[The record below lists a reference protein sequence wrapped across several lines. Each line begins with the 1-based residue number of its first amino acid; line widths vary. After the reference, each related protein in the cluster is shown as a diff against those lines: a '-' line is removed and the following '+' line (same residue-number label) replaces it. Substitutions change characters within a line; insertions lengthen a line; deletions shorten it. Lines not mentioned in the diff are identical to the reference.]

1 MLRNEHVPDK
11 TILQQVNQRLARAS
25 LGSGSRVS
33 VTVSN
38 GQVTLSGGIQY
49 ETQRRP
55 AVRAVD
61 GVDGVRGVADQ
72 LQVQSIDRDRR

>member
-1 MLRNEHVPDK
+1 MRNERVPDK
-11 TILQQVNQRLARAS
+11 TILQKVNQRLARAS

-33 VTVSN
+33 VAVCN
-38 GQVTLSGGIQY
+38 GQVTLSGNIQY

-72 LQVQSIDRDRR
+72 LQLQAIDRDR